1 MRKLFFLAFALLMA
15 VTGAKATNYGGSLGL
30 GNTWTFNVEGRIL
43 IISADSVPA
52 ANAMHR
58 YLKGESEFPT
68 ALATHGQLEI
78 QIAEM
83 PWTPYIDQIESIYLH
98 GRIRYIGWGAFA
110 GCYKVKAVTIG
121 DESSFPYNITI
132 EDYAFKNCW
141 SLEKFNFE
149 RVTHLGMQAFAYTAL
164 EQAYLP
170 YLETF
175 SINPF
180 AYCWNM
186 QRPANGTHNKPSIIF
201 RANVPEYISNFSTS
215 TSLAA
220 DMPSG
225 KEFIIMVRDPMK
237 TQWAANNHVLLKSG
251 HKFVYGEL
259 PLEDE
264 SAWSALVGSG
274 ATPWWYVDGTRLIV
288 DCDGLQMPG
297 FSENGCDWNGYK
309 TTLQEAYIYNCL
321 SIIPQNAFRG
331 FTALRKVVLENRI
344 ETIDDNAFRGCS
356 SLQDINLQNVKY
368 IHQHAFN
375 SCALTSIQLDRC
387 QTIGEGAFRYCNLA
401 SINFSD
407 EITSIGVYAFFGG
420 IEDNGHIYISRL
432 SPPTTD
438 ASAFDQVNKSTVT
451 LHISEEQGNSY
462 NVAPWNAFNRTAAGT
477 KLYGVYSGS
486 TLTIYYDGSMVARGG
501 YEDWNSYPQNSG
513 KTSVTKVIFDASVDK
528 YRPESTAMWFAG
540 FENLT
545 TLQNFQ
551 YLHTDNT
558 TEMYEMFDRCKKLTS
573 IDLSHLNTGKVTNMR
588 HMFSQCEALTTIDI
602 NSLNTRGRLED
613 ARFMFYKCKN
623 LESIY
628 CDADWTQ
635 WSSLIYSQDMFYGC
649 TKLKGGKGTAYDA
662 THTDEAYA
670 RPDGE
675 DGEPGYFWREGD
687 DGTSHDAVIN
697 IPELCDVTA
706 IGDVFEDI
714 VHSQVDMTQFSSAGM
729 LSFAF
734 FTNENMFIDIDG
746 TGDLI
751 AAFQDGTV
759 IIVTIQ
765 PQSLTNMEGMFNL
778 GEGSGVLTVVDGEIT
793 GSLTC
798 TSGSAIMEINDEET
812 AYNMII
818 NMTLYDNTS
827 MQGII
832 SDICADE
839 IVAATKRT
847 INVSGGYG
855 EVYDI
860 NEHER
865 ICDGYD
871 YLCRESYYREKA
883 GTDLML
889 DIRNIED
896 GWIFDHWMIDGE
908 DAGASLPLM
917 YTVGNANV
925 SIMACYHKASSYYT
939 VFVASDHG
947 TVYDQNGTP
956 LESYMGDP
964 CFFADGP
971 LSLNVT
977 DIDEGWE
984 FDYWLVDN
992 QNVGS
997 DLPYTFTPSHD
1008 NTVVSAVY
1016 KQASSGDQLEETYVC
1031 DFTTTKTKHTGYTD
1045 AWTYDDA
1052 WNVFG
1057 GQNNGGSWNYVKMGA
1072 KSANLA
1078 NANPV
1083 YIANKNAFSTE
1094 VKGVKV
1100 YYANG
1105 SFPKG
1110 AQMGV
1115 NEWGVKVYS
1124 DAAYSNL
1131 LYKIPST
1138 ETISGSEETLTVY
1151 PAEGQP
1157 WSAGMFIQVYW
1168 DLENTSSTNGVLNI
1182 DKVAYL
1188 TKAGSTQDIENVL
1201 PAVGSVQ
1208 KIIRNGQIFII
1219 RDGKTY
1225 NAQGVELR

>member
-1 MRKLFFLAFALLMA
+1 MKKFFLLAFALL
-15 VTGAKATNYGGSLGL
+15 VTALSAQATNYGGALGL

-43 IISADSVPA
+43 MISADTIPEPNHVY
-52 ANAMHR
+52 R
-58 YLKGESEFPT
+58 YQKSDPEFPK
-68 ALATHGQLEI
+68 ALATHGQKD
-78 QIAEM
+78 IAIAQM
-83 PWTPYIDQIESIYLH
+83 PWTPYIDQIETIYIN
-98 GRIRYIGWGAFA
+98 GRIRYISPKAFE
-110 GCYKVKAVTIG
+110 GCYKVKIVDIG
-121 DESSFPYNITI
+121 DESTIPYPITI
-132 EDYAFKNCW
+132 GDYAFADCW
-141 SLEKFNFE
+141 SLEKFEFE
-149 RVTHLGMQAFAYTAL
+149 RVEYLGQLSFWWTAIK
-164 EQAYLP
+164 QAYLP
-170 YLETF
+170 YVQT
-175 SINPF
+175 IRYCPF
-180 AYCWNM
+180 GDCWNM
-186 QRPANGTHNKPSIIF
+186 QRPANGKHNEPSVIF
-201 RANVPEYISNFSTS
+201 RANVPTTNVPYCT
-215 TSLAA
+215 LAEEME
-220 DMPSG
+220 DG
-225 KEFIIMVRDPMK
+225 KEFIIMVRDYMK
-237 TQWAANNHVLLKSG
+237 SQWAANNIIQLRTG

-264 SAWSALVGSG
+264 SAWSALVGSR

-368 IHQHAFN
+368 IHQNAFN

-401 SINFSD
+401 SIDFSD
-407 EITSIGVYAFFGG
+407 EITSIGTYAFFGG
-420 IEDNGHIYISRL
+420 IEDNAHIYISRL

-451 LHISEEQGNSY
+451 LHISEEQGNAY
-462 NVAPWNAFNRTAAGT
+462 NVAPWNAFNRTAVGT

-501 YEDWNSYPQNSG
+501 YENWNSYPQNSS
-513 KTSVTKVIFDASVDK
+513 KTNVTKVIFDASVDK

-545 TLQNFQ
+545 TIQNFQ

-558 TEMYEMFDRCKKLTS
+558 TEMYEMFNRCKKLTS
-573 IDLSHLNTGKVTNMR
+573 IDLSHLNTGKVTDMR
-588 HMFSQCEALTTIDI
+588 SMFSQCEALTTIDI

-635 WSSLIYSQDMFYGC
+635 WSSLIYSQDMLYGC

-662 THTDEAYA
+662 NHTDEAYA
-670 RPDGE
+670 RPDGGS
-675 DGEPGYFWREGD
+675 DAPGYFWREGD
-687 DGTSHDAVIN
+687 DGMSHDI
-697 IPELCDVTA
+697 IIEKPELCEVTG
-706 IGDVFEDI
+706 IGDVFEDV
-714 VHSQVDMTQFSSAGM
+714 VHSQIDITQFSSAGM

-734 FTNENMFIDIDG
+734 FTNDSMFIDIDG
-746 TGDLI
+746 TGDLM
-751 AAFQDGTV
+751 ADFQDGTV
-759 IIVTIQ
+759 IMVTIQ

-778 GEGSGVLTVVDGEIT
+778 GDGSGVLTVVDGEIT

-818 NMTLYDNTS
+818 NMTLSDNTS

-917 YTVGNANV
+917 YTVGDANV
-925 SIMACYHKASSYYT
+925 SIMACYHQTPTYYS
-939 VFVASDHG
+939 VMVGSEHG
-947 TVYDQNGTP
+947 TVYDENGTP

-997 DLPYTFTPSHD
+997 ALPYTFTPNHD
-1008 NTVVSAVY
+1008 LTVVTAIY
-1016 KQASSGDQLEETYVC
+1016 KQTSSGGQLEETYVC
-1031 DFTTTKTKHTGYTD
+1031 DFTTTATKHTGYTD
-1045 AWTYDDA
+1045 KWTYDGE

-1057 GQNNGGSWNYVKMGA
+1057 GQNNGGGWNYVKMGA

-1083 YIANKNAFSTE
+1083 YIANKNAFSKE
-1094 VKGVKV
+1094 VKAVKV

-1105 SFPKG
+1105 SFTKG

-1124 DAAYSNL
+1124 DAAYTNL
-1131 LYKIPST
+1131 LYTIPST

-1151 PAEGQP
+1151 PAEGQT
-1157 WSAGMFIQVYW
+1157 WSAGTYIQVYW
-1168 DLENTSSTNGVLNI
+1168 DLTNTSSTNGVLNI

-1188 TKAGSTQDIENVL
+1188 TQADGSSTDIE
-1201 PAVGSVQ
+1201 SVTGTPSPVTQ
-1208 KIIRNGQIFII
+1208 KIIRDGQLFII

-1225 NAQGVELR
+1225 NAQGARVQ